1 MQQSATAR
9 DGILDAAQRV
19 AARDGTGHVTLD
31 AVAREAGVS
40 KGGVLYHFPGK
51 DALIAGMLERLIAEF
66 EAAIAR
72 LRVEYAGGP
81 NPSLRAMIAACGAM
95 CDIERPVAMAILAA
109 GAQNPDLLAPLRAS
123 IGAHLEQ
130 LAAECGDPERA
141 FLLCA
146 AADGMMLHHILG
158 IAPYD
163 ADRRERLFA
172 RLAAMAEA
180 PDAPF
185 RPGKALATDAPYH
198 ASAQEAPDDND

>member
-1 MQQSATAR
+1 MQQTGTAR

-19 AARDGTGHVTLD
+19 AARDGAGHVTLD

-66 EAAIAR
+66 ETEIER
-72 LRVEYAGGP
+72 LRADFADGP
-81 NPSLRAMIAACGAM
+81 NPSLRAMIAACGSM

-109 GAQNPDLLAPLRAS
+109 GAQNPELLAPLRAS
-123 IGAHLEQ
+123 IGAHFERLS
-130 LAAECGDPERA
+130 AECADPDRA

-146 AADGMMLHHILG
+146 AADGLMFHHILG

-163 ADRRERLFA
+163 TAQRERLFA
-172 RLAAMAEA
+172 RLAALAGEAEA
-180 PDAPF
+180 PAGS
-185 RPGKALATDAPYH
+185 GKALAMEGPYH
-198 ASAQEAPDDND
+198 ARAQEGLQ

>member
-1 MQQSATAR
+1 MQQSGTAR

-19 AARDGTGHVTLD
+19 AARDGAGHVTLD

-51 DALIAGMLERLIAEF
+51 DALISGMLERLIAEF
-66 EAAIAR
+66 EAEIAR
-72 LRVEYAGGP
+72 LRAEFAGGP
-81 NPSLRAMIAACGAM
+81 NPSLRAMIAACGGM

-123 IGAHLEQ
+123 IGEHLQRLE
-130 LAAECGDPERA
+130 AECPDPDSA

-146 AADGMMLHHILG
+146 AADGMMFQHILG

-163 ADRRERLFA
+163 EAKKRQLLA
-172 RLAAMAEA
+172 RLAEMAQRLADEPA
-180 PDAPF
+180 GDRANNLETQLQHDASGREF
-185 RPGKALATDAPYH
+185 
-198 ASAQEAPDDND
+198 S

>member
-1 MQQSATAR
+1 MQQSGTAR

-19 AARDGTGHVTLD
+19 AARDGAGHVTLD

-66 EAAIAR
+66 EAEIAR
-72 LRVEYAGGP
+72 RRAEYAGGP
-81 NPSLRAMIAACGAM
+81 NPSLRAMIAACGSM

-109 GAQNPDLLAPLRAS
+109 GAQNPDLLAPLRSS
-123 IGAHLEQ
+123 IGVHLDQ
-130 LAAECGDPERA
+130 LAAECADPDRA

-146 AADGMMLHHILG
+146 AADGLMFHHILG

-163 ADRRERLFA
+163 AAQRTRLFA
-172 RLAAMAEA
+172 RLAAMAEE
-180 PDAPF
+180 PDAPV
-185 RPGKALATDAPYH
+185 RPGKALATDAPYNTC
-198 ASAQEAPDDND
+198 AQEARDDND